1 MANAPPSPSLVDRMV
16 ARWCEADRARA
27 FLRSDHEVI
36 DSTTAVRSVIAE
48 RLLHDHGEAA
58 SADRDLLHAFGIL
71 GGLVGERG
79 GSPTLA
85 AAIVDGALESLEEAL
100 SLTDATWTGPWVLPA
115 RAALAE
121 AFSRAQLHTAH
132 AEATARWEYPRC
144 AVGVAEGTVAI
155 AAGYPDDD
163 GDAVSAWASRV
174 AHAAAMAGVRRAI
187 VSGSGAAEAALADA
201 LEIAGITRVTGHAPP
216 TRPMAWRR

>member
-1 MANAPPSPSLVDRMV
+1 VESAASAAPTDAMV
-16 ARWCEADRARA
+16 ARWCELDRARA
-27 FLRSDHEVI
+27 FVRSDHEVV
-36 DSTTAVRSVIAE
+36 DSTTSVRHVIAE
-48 RLLHDHGEAA
+48 RLQQDRDRV
-58 SADRDLLHAFGIL
+58 DRDLLHAFGIL
-71 GGLVGERG
+71 GRLVGERG

-85 AAIVDGALESLEEAL
+85 AAIVDGAIEAL
-100 SLTDATWTGPWVLPA
+100 EALEALETGESAVARDAPWVLPA

-121 AFSRAQLHTAH
+121 AFARARYDAARSEGTS
-132 AEATARWEYPRC
+132 RWEYPGC

-163 GDAVSAWASRV
+163 EDALSAWASRV

-187 VSGSGAAEAALADA
+187 VSGSRAAEAALADA
-201 LEIAGITRVTGHAPP
+201 LEIAGIARVAGHAPP

>member
-1 MANAPPSPSLVDRMV
+1 MV
-16 ARWCEADRARA
+16 ARWCELDRARA
-27 FLRSDHEVI
+27 FVRTDHEVV

-48 RLLHDHGEAA
+48 RLLQDRGRV
-58 SADRDLLHAFGIL
+58 DRDLLHAFGIL
-71 GGLVGERG
+71 GRLVGERG

-85 AAIVDGALESLEEAL
+85 AAIVDGAIEALEALESLE
-100 SLTDATWTGPWVLPA
+100 SRGATPETSRKAPWVLPA

-121 AFSRAQLHTAH
+121 AFARAQHDVAR
-132 AEATARWEYPRC
+132 AQATSRWEYPGC
-144 AVGVAEGTVAI
+144 AVGVADGTVAI

-163 GDAVSAWASRV
+163 DDALSAWASRV

-201 LEIAGITRVTGHAPP
+201 LEMAGIARVAGHAPP